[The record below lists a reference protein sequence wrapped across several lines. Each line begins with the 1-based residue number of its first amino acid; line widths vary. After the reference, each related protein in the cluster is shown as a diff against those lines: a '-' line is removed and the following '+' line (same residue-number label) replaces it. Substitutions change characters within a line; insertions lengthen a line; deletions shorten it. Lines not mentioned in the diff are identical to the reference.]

1 MLFEVI
7 LVIKRILNN
16 DIIAQQSY
24 NGMRV
29 KQLFYCCFSFGQR
42 ILNNNDV

>member
-1 MLFEVI
+1 MLFGVI
-7 LVIKRILNN
+7 LVIKHNNN
-16 DIIAQQSY
+16 DIIAQESY

-42 ILNNNDV
+42 ILYNNDV

>member
-16 DIIAQQSY
+16 DIIIGQESY

-29 KQLFYCCFSFGQR
+29 KQLFYCCFSFG
-42 ILNNNDV
+42 